1 VDQKETVAMTHN
13 KRPERVLFVCVEN
26 CNRSQMAEA
35 FARMIGEGQ
44 VEAYSAGC
52 HPAECVH
59 PKAIAA
65 MKQLGYDMRQHFPKG
80 LSAVSNIEFDVAVT
94 MGCEDQRLILNAKH
108 REDWNIPC
116 PKAMPPEQFQV
127 VRDEIKEK
135 VRDLLARLP
144 TMVEGEPPNTA
155 IKRRVVVIR
164 E

>member
-1 VDQKETVAMTHN
+1 MMHDGPPK
-13 KRPERVLFVCVEN
+13 RVLFVCVEN

-35 FARMIGEGQ
+35 FARMFAVGR

-65 MKQLGYDMRQHFPKG
+65 MDELGYDLRRHFPKG
-80 LSAVSNIEFDVAVT
+80 LSDLPDVEFDVVVT
-94 MGCEDQRLILNAKH
+94 MGCENECLVLKTKL

-116 PKAMPPEQFQV
+116 PKAMPSEQFRT

-135 VRDLLARLP
+135 VKDLVARLSISLEKEAP
-144 TMVEGEPPNTA
+144 TFASQAE
-155 IKRRVVVIR
+155 VISR
-164 E
+164 